1 MEIRQDSITRRH
13 FIQRAG
19 TATVAT
25 AFALSA
31 FKSLALT
38 NASGSCFCWTKTL
51 ARGESLVMYY
61 SGPNAGTVKTP
72 TPGNPGGATAPSE
85 NTGWAKRG
93 CNPGEG
99 AGGTNSGVRFTGESE
114 STVPNAGGTITCYG
128 PGVISS
134 C

>member
-38 NASGSCFCWTKTL
+38 GANGSCFCWTKTL
-51 ARGESLVMYY
+51 TDGQSLVMYY
-61 SGPNAGTVKTP
+61 SGPSAGKVV
-72 TPGNPGGATAPSE
+72 TPGVNGGVTAPSE
-85 NTGWAKRG
+85 ATGWAKRG
-93 CNPGEG
+93 CVPGEG
-99 AGGTNSGVRFTGESE
+99 T
-114 STVPNAGGTITCYG
+114 G
-128 PGVISS
+128 PGNGLKSTGTTDLDRDRGTKTFFCPGTISS